1 MFEQSRSVRNQCW
14 NTVEMRTPRFWQP
27 SGRPAAAILKELRLA
42 SGWPAAAFLKEFLLK
57 MMKFKQY
64 PIYLAKHF

>member
-1 MFEQSRSVRNQCW
+1 
-14 NTVEMRTPRFWQP
+14 MRTTRFWQP